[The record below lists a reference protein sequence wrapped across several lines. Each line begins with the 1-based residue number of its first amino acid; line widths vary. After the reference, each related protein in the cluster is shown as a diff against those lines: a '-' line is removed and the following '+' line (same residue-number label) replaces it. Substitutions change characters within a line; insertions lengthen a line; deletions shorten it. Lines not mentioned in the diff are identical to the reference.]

1 MSPAPELPT
10 GHQDPFLPRALRQAL
25 PPGAQPRAQNLCLAV
40 FPSPSPL
47 HGMFRDN
54 PVAASECI
62 FVIPPAPLNSP
73 IFPSH
78 PPLPSSRGG
87 LKEQDI
93 KPGVLTCHCQNLFV
107 KELFFLTVL
116 NRYFSIKLLLS
127 KRLINWSAVF
137 KWSLWSS
144 TDSKHTTSTAPL
156 GRQAQK
162 VQGSALCKV

>member
-47 HGMFRDN
+47 HGMFHDDCRCIRVYFCN
-54 PVAASECI
+54 PSSS
-62 FVIPPAPLNSP
+62 PLNSP

-162 VQGSALCKV
+162 VQGSSLCKV